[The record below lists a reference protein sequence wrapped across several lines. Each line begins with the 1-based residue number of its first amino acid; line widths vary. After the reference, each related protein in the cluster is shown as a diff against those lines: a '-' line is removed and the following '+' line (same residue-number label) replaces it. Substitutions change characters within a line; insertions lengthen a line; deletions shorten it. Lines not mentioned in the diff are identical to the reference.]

1 MSEILFE
8 VIIQKYYGGVFE
20 RIDRSTKSL
29 LRKTLQTAKL
39 TYEELQTL
47 LYEAEQIISNRLI
60 TKYYYDNEESCLTP
74 NHLFYG
80 RTLKYSSNLLSDIT
94 PAELVT
100 PKKPDN
106 LLSHFWER
114 WWKKYILN

>member
-8 VIIQKYYGGVFE
+8 VIIQKYYGGFFE
-20 RIDRSTKSL
+20 RFDRSTKSL

-39 TYEELQTL
+39 TYEELQTV
-47 LYEAEQIISNRLI
+47 LYEAEQMISNRLI
-60 TKYYYDNEESCLTP
+60 TKYYYDNEESWLTP